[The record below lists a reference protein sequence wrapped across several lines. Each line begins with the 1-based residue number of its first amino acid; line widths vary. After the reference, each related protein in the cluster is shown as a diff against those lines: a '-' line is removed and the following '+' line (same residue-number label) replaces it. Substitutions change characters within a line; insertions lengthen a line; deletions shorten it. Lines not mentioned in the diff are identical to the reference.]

1 MADLFN
7 PSNLGSFVPTSFSW
21 EIAQLQETDLDP
33 KLKSLM
39 IRLYQNLNVMSLVL
53 NQKDTGYYV
62 QQEFVNGQQ
71 FFPDP
76 NLNLSSSATPIF
88 RQVYRTVINFGALPN
103 TATKSIPHT
112 IDINSNFS
120 LTRLYAAATDPSA
133 LKFIPIPY
141 ASPTAADNIEINMDT
156 TNINIITGK
165 DQTAYTTCYVVIEY
179 IKQ

>member
-7 PSNLGSFVPTSFSW
+7 PNNLGSFVPTSFSW
-21 EIAQLQETDLDP
+21 EIAQLQETNIDP

-62 QQEFVNGQQ
+62 DQEYVNGQQ

-76 NLNLSSSATPIF
+76 KLNLNSSAEPIY
-88 RQVYRTVINFGALPN
+88 RQVFRKVINLGALPN
-103 TATKSIPHT
+103 ATTKTIPHN
-112 IDINSNFS
+112 IIIQSNYT
-120 LTRLYAAATDPSA
+120 LTRLYGAATNTSA
-133 LKFIPIPY
+133 TSLIPLPFS
-141 ASPTAADNIEINMDT
+141 SPTLNQNIQLELTD
-156 TNINIITGK
+156 TNIIITTGI
-165 DQTAYTTCYVVIEY
+165 DRTSYTTCYVVIEL